1 MSYKSLYRLYLMNN
15 DDVFSNIYK
24 NRFNSDST
32 IKFDLY
38 INDYQSFFYYD
49 KEIMALVASIRDY
62 DYRIN
67 EIFSSFPDIAKEEY
81 TRKSLIDEVEY
92 TNQIEGVV
100 STRKDIND
108 LIKEIENKSKA
119 KNRFEGIVNKYFL
132 LNKEELEINNS
143 SDIRKIY
150 DEMLINEIEAEDKK
164 NIPDGRVFR
173 KDTVNV
179 YSTSGNVIHEGL
191 FPEAKIVD
199 YMDKAIDILN
209 NSSIDILIRVS
220 LFHYFFGFIH
230 PFYDGNGRLNRF
242 ISSYVLSKHFNDI
255 IGFRLSMTI
264 KENLSQYY
272 DAFKFTNDIRNRAD
286 ISTFVYEFLCIILES
301 YKKTEIYALNKSR
314 IFKKYDDIL
323 SSISVFDKHKDA
335 DYIRGLLFILIQASI
350 FGDFGLT
357 KADICKI
364 MKKGNTKVSSYLSEL
379 RRYDFCEEAR
389 SGKSHYFKANL
400 EEMDKYEN

>member
-209 NSSIDILIRVS
+209 NSSIDIDR
-220 LFHYFFGFIH
+220 
-230 PFYDGNGRLNRF
+230 
-242 ISSYVLSKHFNDI
+242 
-255 IGFRLSMTI
+255 
-264 KENLSQYY
+264 
-272 DAFKFTNDIRNRAD
+272 
-286 ISTFVYEFLCIILES
+286 
-301 YKKTEIYALNKSR
+301 KS
-314 IFKKYDDIL
+314 
-323 SSISVFDKHKDA
+323 V
-335 DYIRGLLFILIQASI
+335 
-350 FGDFGLT
+350 
-357 KADICKI
+357 
-364 MKKGNTKVSSYLSEL
+364 V
-379 RRYDFCEEAR
+379 
-389 SGKSHYFKANL
+389 
-400 EEMDKYEN
+400 